1 MTPGRLL
8 VGLLV
13 LALLGGCVQQP
24 RQVPTDWQT
33 HLTAVSAQTHWD
45 LQGKIG
51 LRAPGRSGSAF
62 LSWNQT
68 PENYRLVLSGALGLG
83 RLVLDGD
90 ASGVTWQ
97 DKDGTT
103 RHHPDASVLIAKAWG
118 WAVPV
123 NALRYWVR
131 GIPDPSLP
139 VDDQVLEQ
147 GLSTRFR
154 QSGWTVAPENY
165 SDVGGISLPGRVR
178 LNGET
183 AAITVSISRWTLPPA

>member
-83 RLVLDGD
+83 RLVLDGT
-90 ASGVTWQ
+90 ANG
-97 DKDGTT
+97 GT
-103 RHHPDASVLIAKAWG
+103 DLA
-118 WAVPV
+118 
-123 NALRYWVR
+123 
-131 GIPDPSLP
+131 
-139 VDDQVLEQ
+139 E
-147 GLSTRFR
+147 
-154 QSGWTVAPENY
+154 
-165 SDVGGISLPGRVR
+165 
-178 LNGET
+178 
-183 AAITVSISRWTLPPA
+183 PAT